1 MLRVTLALLILLL
14 VFVSLRMLLG
24 RRKVTLRQFMVIYA
38 SVIAGLLLVYL
49 GVTGRLNWLFA
60 LLGVALPFISRI
72 LPWISR
78 SLGLAS
84 LVRRLRA
91 FAGATSG
98 PAAGGR
104 AAGGGQSALDTIFF
118 SMTLDHDT
126 GVMDGNILTGQFSGQ
141 RLSSLALPQLQLL
154 LAECQADTDS
164 TNVLTAY
171 LDRQH
176 PNWRDAQSQASSS
189 GQQGAMNEAQAYQ
202 ILGLEPGASRDMV
215 IAAHRKLMQKF
226 HPDRGGN
233 HFLAAQLN
241 QAKDFLMERM

>member
-1 MLRVTLALLILLL
+1 MLRVTLVLLILLL

-24 RRKVTLRQFMVIYA
+24 HRQLSVRQFMLIYA
-38 SVIAGLLLVYL
+38 SSIVGLLLVYL

-60 LLGVALPFISRI
+60 LLGAALPFAARI

-84 LVRRLRA
+84 LVRRLRG
-91 FAGATSG
+91 FAGLSG
-98 PAAGGR
+98 GQTAGSQSAAGK
-104 AAGGGQSALDTIFF
+104 QSALDTTFF
-118 SMTLDHDT
+118 NMTLDHDT
-126 GVMDGNILTGQFSGQ
+126 GVMDGHILAGQFAGK
-141 RLSSLALPQLQLL
+141 RLSSLTLPELLRL
-154 LAECQADTDS
+154 LAECQTDTDS

-176 PNWRDAQSQASSS
+176 PDWHEQPTATGSTHQGGMDESQAC
-189 GQQGAMNEAQAYQ
+189 E
-202 ILGLEPGASRDMV
+202 ILGLQPGASRDMV
-215 IAAHRKLMQKF
+215 ITAHRKLMQKL

-241 QAKDFLMERM
+241 QAKDFLMERL